1 MRRGLWCSCIRWA
14 LCRTRT
20 GRTWCFPLPTSSSRR
35 TRCERASFISRW
47 RGTTAPCPRWWG
59 GFFWQRR
66 SCGFARGPSGLSC
79 AWRSRMFLR
88 ANVRKAA
95 RALRRGRLREA
106 RTSGSGLPLALRTK
120 AARVLR
126 MGPSRTVSSLRI
138 PLSCPKAPTPSA
150 RRFLGALPFGPR
162 ATRLPPCS
170 VRSRS
175 TWAFSRFPSRH
186 PF

>member
-1 MRRGLWCSCIRWA
+1 MRRGLWYSCIRWA

-20 GRTWCFPLPTSSSRR
+20 GRTWCFPSPTSSLRR
-35 TRCERASFISRW
+35 TRCGRASCISCW
-47 RGTTAPCPRWWG
+47 REVTAPCLRWWG

-79 AWRSRMFLR
+79 AWRSRMFLQ
-88 ANVRKAA
+88 ANMQKAA
-95 RALRRGRLREA
+95 RALRQGRLREA

-120 AARVLR
+120 AARVPR
-126 MGPSRTVSSLRI
+126 MRPPRMVSFLRI
-138 PLSCPKAPTPSA
+138 LPPSPKAPAPSA
-150 RRFLGALPFGPR
+150 IRFLGALPFGPR

-170 VRSRS
+170 VRSQS
-175 TWAFSRFPSRH
+175 TWAFSRFPSRP